1 MDRYLWLRLAA
12 ILTLLLSAPAAFAQD
27 STEQTPADCGAIRQA
42 VTR

>member
-27 STEQTPADCGAIRQA
+27 STEQRPQTVEQFVKR
-42 VTR
+42 